1 MAQERKYTAKAFE
14 LAVEAYF
21 RRITRTKRLVVAE
34 PDGEEKNGVFM
45 AKTDMFGN
53 MKNKYIQPTNA
64 AGEPAEVT
72 EYLIQPT
79 ISGIC
84 YDLGISRQ
92 TWSRY
97 AKEKGYAET
106 VERARLRVE
115 TNLQNLLMQKN
126 SARGAQFSLQY
137 NFGWTDKSASGE
149 NLTENE
155 TDSAVEDMPLKD
167 KIGMLRE
174 LGLQLPGEDTGY
186 DDQKIDDNDRGADQD
201 TAE

>member
-1 MAQERKYTAKAFE
+1 MAQERKYTAKAFG

-34 PDGEEKNGVFM
+34 PDGEEKNGVFT

-84 YDLGISRQ
+84 YELGISKQ

-137 NFGWTDKSASGE
+137 NFGWTDKTENGSGE
-149 NLTENE
+149 A
-155 TDSAVEDMPLKD
+155 DSEGAGAVENMPLK
-167 KIGMLRE
+167 KKLEIMRQMGLR
-174 LGLQLPGEDTGY
+174 LPGEE
-186 DDQKIDDNDRGADQD
+186 QDNDD
-201 TAE
+201 